1 MAVWTVIETQA
12 WVAAAGWL
20 CGYVACG
27 QGERFAAGQGADVV
41 PTPGRRRLLTALRA
55 SVATCVAVGFVAVG
69 VGTTTPVQWLLS
81 AFVLFVFAVI
91 ASADALCLH
100 LPPAWLVIGVTGIGV
115 ARVIRHPLG
124 AESYVLAAIVA
135 GGGLWLLCLLWPHAL
150 GQGDAKLMALIGLY
164 LGSLAT
170 LLAVALAAW
179 LALAWI
185 GLALL
190 LGHRGQHT
198 AIAFA
203 PFLCVAAVL
212 AHSLGGP
219 LLRVY
224 MTFLGTG

>member
-1 MAVWTVIETQA
+1 M
-12 WVAAAGWL
+12 AAAGWL

-27 QGERFAAGQGADVV
+27 QGERFAAGQGAQLV
-41 PTPGRRRLLTALRA
+41 PARGRRRPLTALRT
-55 SVATCVAVGFVAVG
+55 SVATCVAVGFGAAS
-69 VGTTTPVQWLLS
+69 VGTTTPLQWLLS

-100 LPPAWLVIGVTGIGV
+100 LPPTWLVIGVTGIGL
-115 ARVIRHPLG
+115 ARVMRHPLG
-124 AESYVLAAIVA
+124 AASYVLAAVVA

-150 GQGDAKLMALIGLY
+150 GRGDAKLMALIGLY

-185 GLALL
+185 GLALVR
-190 LGHRGQHT
+190 GHRGRHT

-203 PFLCVAAVL
+203 PFLCVAAVV
-212 AHSLGGP
+212 AHSLGGS
-219 LLRVY
+219 LLRLY
-224 MTFLGTG
+224 LTLLGTG